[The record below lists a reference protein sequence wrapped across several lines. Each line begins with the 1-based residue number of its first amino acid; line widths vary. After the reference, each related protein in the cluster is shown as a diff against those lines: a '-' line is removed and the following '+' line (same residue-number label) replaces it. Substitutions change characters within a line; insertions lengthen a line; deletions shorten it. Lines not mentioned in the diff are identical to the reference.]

1 MRVDGLVE
9 QSPQGGPSCR
19 CTPTLTEG
27 HDVLALFTEGDEL
40 YAAMLAAIAAAHDRV
55 WLETFIFADDEIGGR
70 IAEAMAAKAREG
82 VEVRLLIDA
91 AGSGLR
97 FSRRLERYLLTQG
110 VDLRWFHR
118 WRWRAPLRYN
128 RRDHRKLLVV
138 DDAVAY
144 LGGFNIHRE
153 NSRSVYGETRWRD
166 THVCCSGALAVQ
178 AARLFDAFWRGNRR
192 WTLPR
197 ATGTASVLM
206 PNHTRL
212 CRRQLRCAYAAMAD
226 EAQSTLW
233 LTTPYFVP
241 DHRTQ
246 AALMAAARR
255 GRDVRVLVPCKGD
268 VRLARWASH
277 AGYAPLLQ
285 AGVRIFE
292 YLPRVLHAKTAVAD
306 QAYAILGTANLDYR
320 SVFLNYELNL
330 ITREPR
336 LCQRLQDQFE
346 KDLEHSVE
354 VFASRWR
361 ARGWT
366 EQLTEALGWMARRWL

>member
-1 MRVDGLVE
+1 MMSV
-9 QSPQGGPSCR
+9 QGGPSCR
-19 CTPTLTEG
+19 CTPSLTEG

-40 YAAMLAAIAAAHDRV
+40 YAAMLASIAGARDRV
-55 WLETFIFADDEIGGR
+55 WLETFIFAEDEIGQR
-70 IAEAMAAKAREG
+70 FVDAMTAKAREG
-82 VEVRLLIDA
+82 VDVRLLIDA
-91 AGSGLR
+91 AGSALR
-97 FSRRLERYLLTQG
+97 FSRRLEQYLLAQG
-110 VDLRWFHR
+110 VTLRWFHR
-118 WRWRAPLRYN
+118 WNWRDPLRYN

-138 DDAVAY
+138 DTAVAY

-166 THVCCSGALAVQ
+166 THVSCGGELAAQ

-197 ATGTASVLM
+197 TTGTASVLM
-206 PNHTRL
+206 PNHSRL
-212 CRRQLRCAYAAMAD
+212 CRRQLRCAYAAMAND
-226 EAQSTLW
+226 AKSTVW

-246 AALMAAARR
+246 AALMSAARC
-255 GRDVRVLVPCKGD
+255 GKDVRVLVPCKGD

-277 AGYAPLLQ
+277 AVYTPLLQ

-330 ITREPR
+330 ITREQQ
-336 LCQRLQDQFE
+336 LCLRLQEQFE
-346 KDLEHSVE
+346 KDLEQSVE
-354 VFASRWR
+354 VFAVRWH

-366 EQLTEALGWMARRWL
+366 AQVTEALGWMVRRWL